1 MSELAPIPAG
11 QRFRMGDLK
20 RTGDRLV
27 ISLPVLMGFN
37 LGSRTISV
45 SLSMEKFR
53 ELSEVANEA
62 RIIEMSGEKGLIA
75 QRPLDEKHAR
85 SIGLYI
91 LRGLLFSL
99 KERWE
104 LAGEEIPDELHE
116 LLLELGA
123 GPYQG
128 LQPITGNIR
137 ECEPGGDDLEV
148 ERTESGRLILHLRQG
163 QLIWV
168 IDGQHRRY
176 GYGLLIEWLREITSR
191 GQYVRKS
198 AIFLPAEREDFEF
211 DTVEA
216 KIWAGV
222 LEEAKVRCTV
232 DVSVHL
238 GLDASQERQLFH
250 DLNNLGKKP
259 DAAIAQAFDQANPV
273 SIFVRKEIETN
284 DLLGTEVKIADAG
297 SKRGQRRGRPDFVDQ
312 TIYRDDL
319 VVCNAL
325 LFAGAWNPAGIIAS
339 KVNPHYAYASR
350 FWSAIARQ
358 PNFGTPGW
366 YQATLLAQP
375 VMLKALA
382 QLAFTF
388 HASREADAGNL
399 ERFMSALEDHE
410 IDFSPDNDLWAAYL
424 VPVDE
429 RVTRYPGI
437 ERYMTP
443 VIAMQPYGL
452 QDPETGVLRFG
463 SSSRDIARYIGD
475 LIRWKL
481 GLPPR
486 PALVSLVTRLINE
499 ERLPPEALAQYQPA
513 LVEDLEEAAADHHI
527 MIDGGHRLDALKE
540 ALDLP

>member
-1 MSELAPIPAG
+1 MANLEPIPAG
-11 QRFRMGDLK
+11 QRFKMGELK
-20 RTGDRLV
+20 QTGDRLV

-37 LGSRTISV
+37 LGNRTINV

-62 RIIEMSGEKGLIA
+62 RIIEMSGDKGQVA

-99 KERWE
+99 KQRWE
-104 LAGEEIPDELHE
+104 DEGKDVPDELE
-116 LLLELGA
+116 DLLLELGA

-148 ERTESGRLILHLRQG
+148 ERTESGRLLLHLRQG

-176 GYGLLIEWLREITSR
+176 GYGLLIEWLRDISSR
-191 GQYVRKS
+191 GRYVKR
-198 AIFLPAEREDFEF
+198 APIFLPEDREDLEF
-211 DTVEA
+211 NSAETA
-216 KIWAGV
+216 IWAGA
-222 LEEAKVRCTV
+222 LEEAKARCTV
-232 DVSVHL
+232 DVTVHL

-259 DAAIAQAFDQANPV
+259 DAAIAQAFDQANPI
-273 SIFVRKEIETN
+273 SIFIRKELEGEGIL
-284 DLLGTEVKIADAG
+284 DGAILIADAG
-297 SKRGQRRGRPDFVDQ
+297 SKKGQKRVGSETVDR

-319 VVCNAL
+319 VVTNAL
-325 LFAGAWNPAGIIAS
+325 LFAGAWNQAGITAS
-339 KVNPHYAYASR
+339 KVLPHYDYGKR
-350 FWSAIARQ
+350 FWSAVVKL
-358 PNFGTPGW
+358 PDFGVADWNTK
-366 YQATLLAQP
+366 TLLSQP

-382 QLAFTF
+382 QLAFTY
-388 HASREADAGNL
+388 HGSREKSDRYL
-399 ERFMSALEDHE
+399 DKYFSALENGE
-410 IDFSPDNDLWAAYL
+410 IDFSQSNNYWSTYL
-424 VPVDE
+424 LPPE
-429 RVTRYPGI
+429 EAEKQYSGIQRYL
-437 ERYMTP
+437 TP
-443 VIAMQPYGL
+443 VVAMQPYGL
-452 QDPETGVLRFG
+452 HDPETGLLRFG

-486 PALVSLVTRLINE
+486 PALATLVTKLANEGRVSPELVAVYNPPMETLI
-499 ERLPPEALAQYQPA
+499 
-513 LVEDLEEAAADHHI
+513 
-527 MIDGGHRLDALKE
+527 
-540 ALDLP
+540 